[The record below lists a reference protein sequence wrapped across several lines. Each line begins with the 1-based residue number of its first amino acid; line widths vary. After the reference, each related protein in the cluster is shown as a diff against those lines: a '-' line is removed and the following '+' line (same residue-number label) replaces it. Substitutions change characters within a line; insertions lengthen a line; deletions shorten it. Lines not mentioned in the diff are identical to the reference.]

1 MANTMATN
9 VQDMLK
15 KSGMP
20 DTSNVEIEPG
30 ETRMNVT
37 AAMDVL
43 DEFRIRR
50 GDMQRVYD
58 ALETL
63 LEPAEETEADES
75 ETPPDDSAMMSSVFA
90 KGGKQAA

>member
-1 MANTMATN
+1 MA
-9 VQDMLK
+9 
-15 KSGMP
+15 
-20 DTSNVEIEPG
+20 DTHALPPEPMM
-30 ETRMNVT
+30 EAEPAEQRMNVT

-43 DEFRIRR
+43 DEFHIRR

-63 LEPAEETEADES
+63 LEPAEETEPGES

-90 KGGKQAA
+90 KGGAKQAA